1 MKNTNVQ
8 KLKLTY
14 IPLCLL
20 LLSSQTVAQP
30 AQSNKTAQIKVQKAS
45 KEETKKSKQV
55 KASKQTKSTKT
66 KKSQVSATKQ
76 IDTSKTKNSQITATK
91 QAEPSKKKKSQI
103 QATKASS
110 TEKTTQ
116 SSSPKAKQ
124 SSATTSEVP
133 KQSDEHTDI
142 KPSTM
147 SKKEQ
152 PSDQT
157 INRKIIRT
165 RGVGRLHE
173 RDSAFAPRSGS
184 WSIGVFN
191 PLKIQINDDIGIET
205 HPFVGLLIAPNL
217 KIWQNLWSKNA
228 MRLQGMY
235 GFSTPSWSLQRNI
248 PFGLAGYLSP
258 SCQVSEAEANRVPES
273 CQRPGFDFVPQ
284 LGTRLSG
291 EQGQG
296 IWSIEFDLAYG
307 LMISENRPAPLDSYA
322 PVEIAYA
329 PTTQNYRTHVGMKY
343 SHMLHPRLALNLGA
357 DLYITGQADA
367 ELMPEKEPLSFS
379 SQLSFDWATG
389 EHTSL
394 TFGAIMWVSDQRAF
408 ELIEDNQGFVKKESV
423 MSLDIFP
430 TLDFLWHY

>member
-1 MKNTNVQ
+1 MKSKNVQ
-8 KLKLTY
+8 KLKFTY
-14 IPLCLL
+14 ISLCLL
-20 LLSSQTVAQP
+20 LLSSQAVAQP
-30 AQSNKTAQIKVQKAS
+30 ALPNKTAQIKVKKAS
-45 KEETKKSKQV
+45 KEVAKKSNQV
-55 KASKQTKSTKT
+55 KASVQTKSTKT
-66 KKSQVSATKQ
+66 KKSQVSASKQ
-76 IDTSKTKNSQITATK
+76 IEPSKTKKSQITATK
-91 QAEPSKKKKSQI
+91 QAESPKKKKSQI
-103 QATKASS
+103 QATKVSS

-124 SSATTSEVP
+124 SSATTSEVSKP
-133 KQSDEHTDI
+133 SDEHTDV

-147 SKKEQ
+147 SEK
-152 PSDQT
+152 DQQ
-157 INRKIIRT
+157 NDKISTRQQSRT
-165 RGVGRLHE
+165 RSVGRLHE

-184 WSIGVFN
+184 WSLGVFN
-191 PLKIQINDDIGIET
+191 PLKIQINDKVGIET
-205 HPFVGLLIAPNL
+205 HPLVGLLIAPNL
-217 KIWQNLWSKNA
+217 KVWHSLWSKNA

-248 PFGLAGYLSP
+248 PFGLASYLSP
-258 SCQVSEAEANRVPES
+258 SCQVSEAEANRAPES

-291 EQGQG
+291 AQGQG
-296 IWSIEFDLAYG
+296 IWSIDVDLAYG

-329 PTTQNYRTHVGMKY
+329 PTTQHYRTHVGMKY
-343 SHMLHPRLALNLGA
+343 SHMLHPRLALNLAA
-357 DLYITGQADA
+357 DLYITGQADV

-394 TFGAIMWVSDQRAF
+394 TFGAIIWVSDQRAF
-408 ELIEDNQGFVKKESV
+408 ELVEDNQGFVKKESV

-430 TLDFLWHY
+430 TMDFLWHY